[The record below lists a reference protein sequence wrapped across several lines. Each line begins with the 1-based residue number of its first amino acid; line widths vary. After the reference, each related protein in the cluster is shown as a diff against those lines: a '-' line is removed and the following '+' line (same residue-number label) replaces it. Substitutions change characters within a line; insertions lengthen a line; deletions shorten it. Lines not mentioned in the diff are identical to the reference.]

1 MLAAR
6 WELVGKHKSREH
18 CRRDCVTRA
27 TVAEAIDVE
36 YVTAYPTQTAH
47 GGLSSFS
54 FSNFVPQALYKRTA
68 IGGLRSPVSNKL
80 NSSRWGWIRGCEIGV
95 AGSHY
100 VSGGPPLKDGRR

>member
-36 YVTAYPTQTAH
+36 YVTGYPTQTAH

-68 IGGLRSPVSNKL
+68 IGGLRSPVDKL
-80 NSSRWGWIRGCEIGV
+80 IELSKLDPTKLSAV
-95 AGSHY
+95 
-100 VSGGPPLKDGRR
+100 PPQLLAPFQAPTR

>member
-36 YVTAYPTQTAH
+36 YVTGYPTQTAH
-47 GGLSSFS
+47 GGLFKLLIFQLRSSGS
-54 FSNFVPQALYKRTA
+54 YKRTA
-68 IGGLRSPVSNKL
+68 IGGLRSPVY
-80 NSSRWGWIRGCEIGV
+80 IF
-95 AGSHY
+95 A
-100 VSGGPPLKDGRR
+100 P